1 MIREE
6 KDMRQ
11 EHKATFLKGLFW
23 TLILTLFL
31 ISFSVVFTLYM
42 EPLYWADIRLMGLE
56 KASGK
61 SAEII
66 RKNYHAMVSYMY
78 LWNRTPVLTLPD
90 FAMSQGGKIHFADCK
105 RIFDAVQ
112 AVCAMSGFLTILS
125 AVVHRHSLRYRYL
138 RAAGT
143 LTILIPALLGG
154 LAYMNWNK
162 VFLTFHK
169 ILFRN
174 NYWIFDPASD
184 PVILILP
191 DTFFL
196 QCVIVIAVVLVT
208 GAGILFGKAHRR
220 SRRLRDR
227 IARSRARGRRR

>member
-1 MIREE
+1 
-6 KDMRQ
+6 MRQ

-112 AVCAMSGFLTILS
+112 AVCAMSGDLDHPYSGSPRRAGLYELEQSLS
-125 AVVHRHSLRYRYL
+125 YL
-138 RAAGT
+138 PQDF
-143 LTILIPALLGG
+143 IQKQLLD
-154 LAYMNWNK
+154 
-162 VFLTFHK
+162 F
-169 ILFRN
+169 
-174 NYWIFDPASD
+174 
-184 PVILILP
+184 
-191 DTFFL
+191 
-196 QCVIVIAVVLVT
+196 
-208 GAGILFGKAHRR
+208 
-220 SRRLRDR
+220 
-227 IARSRARGRRR
+227 

>member
-1 MIREE
+1 MIC
-6 KDMRQ
+6 
-11 EHKATFLKGLFW
+11 AVSGL
-23 TLILTLFL
+23 
-31 ISFSVVFTLYM
+31 
-42 EPLYWADIRLMGLE
+42 
-56 KASGK
+56 
-61 SAEII
+61 
-66 RKNYHAMVSYMY
+66 
-78 LWNRTPVLTLPD
+78 
-90 FAMSQGGKIHFADCK
+90 
-105 RIFDAVQ
+105 
-112 AVCAMSGFLTILS
+112 LTILS

-196 QCVIVIAVVLVT
+196 QCVIV
-208 GAGILFGKAHRR
+208 LFGKAHRR
-220 SRRLRDR
+220 SRKLRDR

>member
-1 MIREE
+1 MPTKCLCAYSIR
-6 KDMRQ
+6 
-11 EHKATFLKGLFW
+11 
-23 TLILTLFL
+23 
-31 ISFSVVFTLYM
+31 
-42 EPLYWADIRLMGLE
+42 
-56 KASGK
+56 
-61 SAEII
+61 
-66 RKNYHAMVSYMY
+66 SYPK
-78 LWNRTPVLTLPD
+78 W
-90 FAMSQGGKIHFADCK
+90 
-105 RIFDAVQ
+105 
-112 AVCAMSGFLTILS
+112 LTILS

>member
-1 MIREE
+1 
-6 KDMRQ
+6 MRQ
-11 EHKATFLKGLFW
+11 EHKATFLKGFFW
-23 TLILTLFL
+23 TLVLTLFL

-61 SAEII
+61 SAEVI
-66 RKNYHAMVSYMY
+66 RKNYHTMVSYMY

-105 RIFDAVQ
+105 RIFDTVQ

-154 LAYMNWNK
+154 LAYMN
-162 VFLTFHK
+162 
-169 ILFRN
+169 
-174 NYWIFDPASD
+174 
-184 PVILILP
+184 
-191 DTFFL
+191 
-196 QCVIVIAVVLVT
+196 
-208 GAGILFGKAHRR
+208 
-220 SRRLRDR
+220 
-227 IARSRARGRRR
+227 

>member
-1 MIREE
+1 MLN
-6 KDMRQ
+6 D
-11 EHKATFLKGLFW
+11 
-23 TLILTLFL
+23 
-31 ISFSVVFTLYM
+31 
-42 EPLYWADIRLMGLE
+42 
-56 KASGK
+56 
-61 SAEII
+61 
-66 RKNYHAMVSYMY
+66 
-78 LWNRTPVLTLPD
+78 
-90 FAMSQGGKIHFADCK
+90 
-105 RIFDAVQ
+105 
-112 AVCAMSGFLTILS
+112 VCLS

-169 ILFRN
+169 IFFRN

-191 DTFFL
+191 DKFFL
-196 QCVIVIAVVLVT
+196 QCVIVITVVLVT

-227 IARSRARGRRR
+227 IARFRARGRRR

>member
-1 MIREE
+1 
-6 KDMRQ
+6 MRQ
-11 EHKATFLKGLFW
+11 ERKATFLKGLFW

-56 KASGK
+56 KASGR
-61 SAEII
+61 SAEVI
-66 RKNYHAMVSYMY
+66 RKNYHTMVSYMY
-78 LWNRTPVLTLPD
+78 LWNRTPVLSLPD
-90 FAMSQGGKIHFADCK
+90 FAMSQGGKIHF
-105 RIFDAVQ
+105 DAVQ
-112 AVCAMSGFLTILS
+112 MICAVSGLLTILS

-174 NYWIFDPASD
+174 NYWIFDPVSD

-196 QCVIVIAVVLVT
+196 QCVIVIAVVLVI
-208 GAGILFGKAHRR
+208 GAVILFVKAHRR

-227 IARSRARGRRR
+227 IARARARGRRR